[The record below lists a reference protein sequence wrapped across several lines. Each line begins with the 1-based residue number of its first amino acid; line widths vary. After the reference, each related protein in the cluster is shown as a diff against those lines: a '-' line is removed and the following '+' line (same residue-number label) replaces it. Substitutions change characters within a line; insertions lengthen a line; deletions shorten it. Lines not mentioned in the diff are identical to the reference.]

1 MPRMGSVIACC
12 LALFLA
18 GCLETSYYAFHGD
31 QYAITVDNLGRVMV
45 RNLRTGAVVEDSRDG
60 YGPFANKLLLE
71 GDLRR
76 SGGDT
81 IAGGSPTPERRKIAS
96 PGPIVEPPWRRPPA
110 RNDIADLLDRE
121 GGGD

>member
-1 MPRMGSVIACC
+1 MPRLGSAIACC

-18 GCLETSYYAFHGD
+18 GCLETSHYAFHGD
-31 QYAITVDNLGRVMV
+31 QYAITVDGAGRVMV
-45 RNLRTGAVVEDSRDG
+45 RNLRTGAVVEDPRDG
-60 YGPFANKLLLE
+60 YGPFAKKLLLE
-71 GDLRR
+71 GDLKR

-81 IAGGSPTPERRKIAS
+81 IVGGGPAPERRKIAS
-96 PGPIVEPPWRRPPA
+96 PGPIVEPPPRRPPA